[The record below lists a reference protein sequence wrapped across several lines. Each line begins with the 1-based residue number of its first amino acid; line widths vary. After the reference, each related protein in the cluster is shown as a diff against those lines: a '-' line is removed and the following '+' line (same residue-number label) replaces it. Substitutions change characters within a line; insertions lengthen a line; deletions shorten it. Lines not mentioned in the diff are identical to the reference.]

1 MIIAPN
7 ATDVTLYFKLIDPAA
22 GTPETGLTITDLDLS
37 YVRDRGLAVKADL
50 TALGAVNGAHE
61 DNKAIQVDAA
71 NTPGLYRVDVP
82 DAAFASGVGRVQ
94 VVVNGAAID
103 PAVLEVELAPWLT
116 LITGAGVLVGATA
129 EASMVDAVWDELVA
143 GHDGAGKA
151 GQQLWTDIDAI
162 LADTDELQT
171 DDIPGDIAALNDVST
186 AQVNAEVDTALSDI
200 RLDHLL
206 AAAVVGA
213 DVVDDSVIAKLVSA
227 GATADWDTFVNTTD
241 ALQAIRDRG
250 DVAWLTGGAGA
261 LTAAL
266 IWAYATRTLTQSAAA
281 VVAAV
286 SGSDINITRGDT
298 LSASL
303 TGLGNISARTKLWLT
318 VKRERQHTDA
328 QSIIQ
333 VEETDGMLYLNGSLV
348 VSLGLTAAAGS
359 ITVTDAVAGDI
370 TIAISAAA
378 AALLQPQACYYDIQ
392 MLTAAGTVTT
402 LTVGKVDVNADVT
415 GAIA

>member
-116 LITGAGVLVGATA
+116 LITGAGVLVGAT
-129 EASMVDAVWDELVA
+129 
-143 GHDGAGKA
+143 
-151 GQQLWTDIDAI
+151 
-162 LADTDELQT
+162 
-171 DDIPGDIAALNDVST
+171 
-186 AQVNAEVDTALSDI
+186 
-200 RLDHLL
+200 
-206 AAAVVGA
+206 
-213 DVVDDSVIAKLVSA
+213 
-227 GATADWDTFVNTTD
+227 
-241 ALQAIRDRG
+241 
-250 DVAWLTGGAGA
+250 
-261 LTAAL
+261 TAAL